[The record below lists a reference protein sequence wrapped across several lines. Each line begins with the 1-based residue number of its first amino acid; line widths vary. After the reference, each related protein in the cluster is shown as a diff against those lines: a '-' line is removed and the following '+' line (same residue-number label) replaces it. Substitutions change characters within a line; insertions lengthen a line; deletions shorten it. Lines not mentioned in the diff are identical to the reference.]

1 MTHPLTPTI
10 PTTSDP
16 FVATLNQINPEGKFS
31 DAQRRYKSK
40 NDLEVDGCSCHT
52 LSIDFFSSTM
62 SSTNFGCNRLAL
74 WVDNCSNH
82 NTYLGVF
89 AATKTSGNVYA
100 ILPQILKPGDQAIIH
115 YIIRPCKV
123 IHRRSNR
130 QLQYQSWQGGTIVIY
145 KNGET
150 KSNCTHCAICL

>member
-1 MTHPLTPTI
+1 MTWLKRK
-10 PTTSDP
+10 
-16 FVATLNQINPEGKFS
+16 NRE
-31 DAQRRYKSK
+31 RRYKVKKRSRSRWMQ
-40 NDLEVDGCSCHT
+40 LPHT
-52 LSIDFFSSTM
+52 LYRFFLFNHVIHK
-62 SSTNFGCNRLAL
+62 NFGCNRLAL
-74 WVDNCSNH
+74 WVDTCSNH

-115 YIIRPCKV
+115 YLIRPCKV

-150 KSNCTHCAICL
+150 KSNCIHCATCL